1 MMGPVWTEG
10 LGKFPVGLPTGAQ
23 SHGGKGTPAR
33 RIGSVDLSNLKD
45 ITEIVRSFATVAA
58 ILVGGVWS
66 YMLFVRTRQ
75 RYPRAK
81 IKHEITH
88 RVLSD
93 DKALLHIAVNINNSG
108 DVLLSVVSAQTR
120 IQQVLPTPPEILD
133 SVNQG
138 LDPVQKGKTEI
149 EWPLIGTTRKSHWA
163 KGKREIEPG
172 ESDELHYDF
181 VLDSRIQTVEVYTY
195 VKNATKRGR
204 EIGWSLT
211 TLYDLPSAS

>member
-1 MMGPVWTEG
+1 MGPAWTEG
-10 LGKFPVGLPTGAQ
+10 LGKSPVGLPARAQ
-23 SHGGKGTPAR
+23 SHDGKGTPAR

-45 ITEIVRSFATVAA
+45 ITEIARSFATVAA
-58 ILVGGVWS
+58 ILVGGLWS

-88 RVLSD
+88 RALSD
-93 DKALLHIAVNINNSG
+93 DKGLLHIAVNISNSG